1 MSDSSSVQLFF
12 VGETAWGEIPVTS
25 PLVFSELRFTNESL
39 TQNTDTA
46 TSEEIRSDRQVSDI
60 IRTQVGAG
68 GDAGIELSFGSHDAL
83 FVGALYDDWST
94 EVNETGIG
102 ITASFPSPL
111 NNTSILTLDSGGSP
125 DPYKNVVVGQH
136 IRLGGS
142 VASPTNDG
150 VYKVTAKDT
159 TSSPQSITVSPALQS
174 AEVIASASIR
184 GQYISNGTTRKS
196 FQIEK
201 LFSDLSPLQY
211 QRFSGMRVGSMDLNI
226 APGAIINGSFSFQG
240 KELVSGSSSAGSQ
253 TAAVST
259 DDVMSAVDNIT
270 DIRIDG
276 DGIADVAACFTNVQF
291 TVENNLRDQPCIGS
305 LALGGIGIGRTNVS
319 GTIEA
324 YFRDRSLFDKY
335 LNFTTTSVSFR
346 ATLAGDSYVFDFP
359 AVKFTSGE
367 VVAGGND
374 QDVLV
379 SMEFEAKRDPVSGF
393 MIAINRIPAGS
404 A

>member
-12 VGETAWGEIPVTS
+12 VNETVWGEVPVAS
-25 PLVFSELRFTNESL
+25 PVVFSEFRFTNESL
-39 TQNTDTA
+39 TQNTETA
-46 TSEEIRSDRQVSDI
+46 QSEEIRSDRMVSDI

-68 GDAGIELSFGSHDAL
+68 GDAGIELSYGSHDTL

-94 EVNETGIG
+94 EVNAVGVGITISYPSPENNTGIL
-102 ITASFPSPL
+102 TH
-111 NNTSILTLDSGGSP
+111 TSADSP
-125 DPYKNVVVGQH
+125 DPYLNVVVGQH
-136 IRLGGS
+136 LRLDGS
-142 VASPTNDG
+142 LASPTNDG
-150 VYKVTAKDT
+150 VYKVVAKDT
-159 TSSPQSITVSPALQS
+159 TASPQTITVSPAPPS
-174 AEVIASASIR
+174 AEAIASANLR

-201 LFSDLSPLQY
+201 LYSDLSPLQY

-226 APGAIINGSFSFQG
+226 APGAIINGSFTFQG
-240 KELVSGSSSAGSQ
+240 KELIASSASAGSS
-253 TAAVST
+253 TVAVSAN
-259 DDVMSAVDNIT
+259 DVMSAVDNIT

-276 DGIADVAACFTNVQF
+276 VEIADAAACFTNVQF

-324 YFRDRSLFDKY
+324 YFRDRSLFERY
-335 LNFTTTSVSFR
+335 LDFTTTSVSFR
-346 ATLAGDSYVFDFP
+346 ATLAGNSYVFDFP

-374 QDVLV
+374 QDVIV
-379 SMEFEAKRDPVSGF
+379 SMEFEAKRDATSGF
-393 MIAINRIPAGS
+393 MLAITRIPTGTA
-404 A
+404 